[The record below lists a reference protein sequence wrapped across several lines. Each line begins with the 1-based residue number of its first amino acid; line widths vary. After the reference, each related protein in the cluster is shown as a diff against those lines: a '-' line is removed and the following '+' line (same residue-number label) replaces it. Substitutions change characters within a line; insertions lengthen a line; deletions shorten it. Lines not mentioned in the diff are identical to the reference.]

1 MDHSKMKTEDYLN
14 YLKNEIHST
23 VFATVDE
30 NGNPVTRVI
39 DIMLVKET
47 KLYFLTAISKPFYKQ
62 LKMNPVVS
70 ITGIEVETSMESFS
84 ITLQG
89 RVNEIGSTYLDEIFE
104 KNPYMAKIY
113 PSVEDRNVL
122 RVFEIYKGVMSIFD
136 LSKKPIYQ
144 NVKSFG

>member
-62 LKMNPVVS
+62 LKMKPVVS
-70 ITGIEVETSMESFS
+70 ITGIEGETSMESFS

-113 PSVEDRNVL
+113 PSVDDRNVL

>member
-70 ITGIEVETSMESFS
+70 ITGIEGETSMESFS

-113 PSVEDRNVL
+113 PLCRRPKCFTSL
-122 RVFEIYKGVMSIFD
+122 
-136 LSKKPIYQ
+136 
-144 NVKSFG
+144 

>member
-47 KLYFLTAISKPFYKQ
+47 KLYLLTAISKPFYKQ

-70 ITGIEVETSMESFS
+70 ITGIEGETSMESFS

>member
-1 MDHSKMKTEDYLN
+1 
-14 YLKNEIHST
+14 
-23 VFATVDE
+23 
-30 NGNPVTRVI
+30 
-39 DIMLVKET
+39 
-47 KLYFLTAISKPFYKQ
+47 
-62 LKMNPVVS
+62 MNPVVS
-70 ITGIEVETSMESFS
+70 ITGIEGETSMESFS